1 MTELE
6 LIRQQLECLSN
17 LKPVSS
23 YILEFQKYENIN
35 RQTLI
40 NNNYIIGE
48 KTGKFTYEN
57 YDEMYRQIKNN
68 GNWQVKLLDD
78 SCISFYYGFDS

>member
-6 LIRQQLECLSN
+6 LIRQQIECLSD
-17 LKPVSS
+17 LKRVSS

-40 NNNYIIGE
+40 NNSIIGK

-57 YDEMYRQIKNN
+57 YDEMYREIKN
-68 GNWQVKLLDD
+68 K
-78 SCISFYYGFDS
+78 